1 MAQSS
6 GLQNK
11 IQRIGAIVEQLD
23 SMADPN
29 SRALAKELLESLMAL
44 HGAGLERMLELASQ
58 SGGQEAGFVKKWSG
72 DELVSGLLLL
82 YGLHPDDL
90 ATRVGRALEKSRGFL
105 ESHVAHAE
113 LKSIGEDGTVT
124 VRLHRKPNGG
134 CGSTGE
140 LVRSTLEAHIQNAAP
155 DAPSIL
161 IEETGLGLSGFVS
174 VEQLQSGGV
183 ASAMPA
189 ARSLRSGD

>member
-6 GLQNK
+6 NLQSN
-11 IQRIGAIVEQLD
+11 IQRIGAIVEQLE
-23 SMADPN
+23 SVADPN
-29 SRALAKELLESLMAL
+29 SCALAKELLESLMAL
-44 HGAGLERMLELASQ
+44 HGAGLERMLELAGQ
-58 SGGQEAGFVKKWSG
+58 SRGQEAEFIETWCG

-90 ATRVGRALEKSRGFL
+90 ATRVTRALEKSRSFL
-105 ESHVAHAE
+105 ESHAAYAD

-134 CGSTGE
+134 CGSTAE
-140 LVRSTLEAHIQNAAP
+140 LVRSTLEVHIQNAAP

-174 VEQLQSGGV
+174 LEQLQSGGV
-183 ASAMPA
+183 ASARPT
-189 ARSLRSGD
+189 ARSLRNGD

>member
-6 GLQNK
+6 DLQNK
-11 IQRIGAIVEQLD
+11 IQRIGAIVEQLE
-23 SMADPN
+23 SVADPN
-29 SRALAKELLESLMAL
+29 ARALAKELLESLMAL
-44 HGAGLERMLELASQ
+44 HGAGLERMLELANQ
-58 SGGQEAGFVKKWSG
+58 SGGPEAEFIKTWCA
-72 DELVSGLLLL
+72 DDLVSGLFLL

-90 ATRVGRALEKSRGFL
+90 ATRVGRVLEKSRGFL
-105 ESHVAHAE
+105 ESHAAHAE
-113 LKSIGEDGTVT
+113 LKSIGEDGAVT

-134 CGSTGE
+134 CGSTSE

-174 VEQLQSGGV
+174 VEQLQGGGTT
-183 ASAMPA
+183 SLTT
-189 ARSLRSGD
+189 ARTLRSGG